1 MLDKKNKRANE
12 KRRSNLRGLLMSTS
26 LLTTA
31 ALAASVQATPM
42 SDVAAALQ
50 GRQWAELSTSNF
62 NAATL
67 ADGTAFSVFWF
78 SEDLAWDP
86 TRRQLHF
93 VGGGHGSDAEFV
105 SYDEATNAWT
115 RRKPAGGIPW
125 NVNFSHAYDHL
136 ALVPSVGRLY
146 FRQPASD
153 QSERLE
159 IFDLAAGTWSRS
171 PLMPS
176 RPECCG
182 ALEYF
187 PELGGLV
194 QAAGPGP
201 IFLYNPVANS
211 WSMLS
216 SGIAI
221 GDYHNFAEYSARH
234 RMMILGGGEGSNG
247 RALYTLNTSRVFRRI
262 PDAPQRMGTTYSVVT
277 SDPVG
282 GNFLVF
288 FDTAAYEMDPVNETW
303 IPIPA
308 PPWLALGAAGIFNV
322 VATPIPAYGVT
333 LFAKYAGDDS
343 RVYLYKHTSASAPQ
357 PTVTLDAAPG
367 TVAAGGFS
375 ALTWTTTDATACIG
389 TGGSGSWPGLKSTP
403 TGSENVGPLSATTMF
418 SLSCTGPGGAAHRG
432 ALVNVTGGGGA
443 APTLTLSANP
453 TNVTSGSGTQLS
465 WSTTNATACTASGG
479 WSGARGTS
487 GNETIGGLTATTTF
501 TLQCSGGGGSVTQNA
516 SVTVSTGGG
525 GSTNSGGG
533 RGGGSLGWLM
543 LVALLGSSAIRG
555 RHSGAGA
562 RSHLHR

>member
-1 MLDKKNKRANE
+1 MLNKKNKSASE
-12 KRRSNLRGLLMSTS
+12 RRRTHLRRLLMSTS
-26 LLTTA
+26 LLTSA
-31 ALAASVQATPM
+31 ALAASVQATSM

-50 GRQWAELSTSNF
+50 GRQWAELTTSNF
-62 NAATL
+62 NSATL

-86 TRRQLHF
+86 LRRKLHF

-105 SYDEATNAWT
+105 SYDEVTNTWS

-136 ALVPSVGRLY
+136 ALVPTLGRLY

-153 QSERLE
+153 QSERIE

-194 QAAGPGP
+194 QAAGSGP
-201 IFLYNPVANS
+201 VFLYDPAASS
-211 WSMLS
+211 WSTLS
-216 SGIAI
+216 SGLAI
-221 GDYHNFAEYSARH
+221 GDFHNFAEYSARH
-234 RMMILGGGEGSNG
+234 RMMILGGGEGANG
-247 RALYTLNTSRVFRRI
+247 RALFTLSAARQFRRI
-262 PDAPQRMGTTYSVVT
+262 ADAPQRMGTTYSVVT

-288 FDTAAYEMDPVNETW
+288 FDTAAYEMNPVSETW
-303 IPIPA
+303 TPIPA
-308 PPWLALGAAGIFNV
+308 PPWLGLGTAGIFNV
-322 VATPIPAYGVT
+322 VATPIPVYGVT

-343 RVYLYKHTSASAPQ
+343 RVYLYKHTSANAPL
-357 PTVTLDAAPG
+357 PAVTLDAAPG

-375 ALTWTTTDATACIG
+375 SLTWTTTDATACVG
-389 TGGSGSWPGLKSTP
+389 TGGTAAWPGPKSVSN
-403 TGSENVGPLSATTMF
+403 GSENVGPLAATTMF
-418 SLSCTGPGGAAHRG
+418 SLSCAGPGGAAQRG
-432 ALVNVTGGGGA
+432 ATITVTGGGGPA
-443 APTLTLSANP
+443 APTLTLSATP
-453 TNVTSGSGTQLS
+453 TSVTSGGSTQLS
-465 WSTTNATACTASGG
+465 WSTTNAMACTASGG
-479 WSGARGTS
+479 WSGGRGTS

-501 TLQCSGGGGSVTQNA
+501 TLQCSGGGGAVTQNA

-525 GSTNSGGG
+525 GGGSTNSGGG
-533 RGGGSLGWLM
+533 GSLGWWLAA
-543 LVALLGSSAIRG
+543 ALLW
-555 RHSGAGA
+555 A
-562 RSHLHR
+562 RTLRQKTGGNVVVG